1 MFVSSSFTI
10 LTIGSNVSL
19 AAREMPLPKSLDPP
33 PPPPPASPPPPPL
46 LLLFGVAVVLQ
57 LVFSSLVVAG
67 LFKIFAVCFVCDDG
81 VVYRFEFFITI
92 SFVSSF
98 CCFCS
103 FVVICCFVFTAAA
116 CDRSS
121 SLLAAAIL
129 GIFTT
134 VFVDRFVL
142 LLLLLLLVVSLMV
155 LMVPMPLV
163 VLLDDVDEGKLV
175 SETCFLR

>member
-19 AAREMPLPKSLDPP
+19 VAREMPLPKESLDP

-57 LVFSSLVVAG
+57 LVFSSLVVVG

-98 CCFCS
+98 ACFCS
-103 FVVICCFVFTAAA
+103 FVGVCCFVFTAA

-142 LLLLLLLVVSLMV
+142 LLVLLLLVVSLMV

-163 VLLDDVDEGKLV
+163 VLFDDVEEGKLV